1 MAKQGDFAMSPTE
14 KKLAEPLMNLL
25 APENTK
31 GRKELVIN
39 TPGEAIYETFAG
51 DWERIETPELTQA
64 ALLDILRLFAD
75 RYNESY
81 NVKNPILS
89 FRLPGGHR
97 AQVVAGE
104 QNQMGFSMAIRL
116 FNEREFTID
125 DYMLSE
131 KDKKDI
137 IDAVQNHKTLL
148 ISGGTGSGKTSFM
161 NVILQYV
168 PKEERVLTLEDVREL
183 KVPLHNWVA
192 LTFSSGEKKDNA
204 PDINALLNAALRM
217 RPDRILLGEIRKENA
232 FTFCSAINTGHA
244 GSMATIHA
252 NDPKSAIDAVI
263 NRVLLNGDTMESAIN
278 VLRRQLVSDIYGVIQ
293 LNRVKGGVRGYFQC
307 LAEEGDLEK
316 YDGEGGVAEPF
327 ADHSAEHEEENG
339 HSTEQPAAQPA
350 PVTPV
355 DRPQEKPATMSG
367 ADLLKTLTNK

>member
-1 MAKQGDFAMSPTE
+1 MARQGDFAMSPTE
-14 KKLAEPLMNLL
+14 KKLAGPLLNLL
-25 APENTK
+25 APDNIR

-39 TPGEAIYETFAG
+39 TPGEALYETFAG
-51 DWERIETPELTQA
+51 EWERVETPELTMQT
-64 ALLDILRLFAD
+64 LLDILRLFAD

-97 AQVVAGE
+97 AQIVAGE

-131 KDKKDI
+131 RDKKAI
-137 IDAVQNHKTLL
+137 IDAVQGHKTLL

-161 NVILQYV
+161 NVILNYV
-168 PKEERVLTLEDVREL
+168 PADERVLTLEDVREL

-192 LTFSSGEKKDNA
+192 LTFSSGEKKDNS

-278 VLRRQLVSDIYGVIQ
+278 VLRRQLVNDIYGVVQ
-293 LNRVKGGVRGYFQC
+293 LNRVKGGVRGYFQV
-307 LAEEGDLEK
+307 LNAEDDLEQ

-327 ADHSAEHEEENG
+327 AEHESDNIPLQKEPEAM
-339 HSTEQPAAQPA
+339 AAQQHTRA
-350 PVTPV
+350 PQ
-355 DRPQEKPATMSG
+355 QEEPKKGLSG

>member
-1 MAKQGDFAMSPTE
+1 MARQGDFAMSPTE
-14 KKLAEPLMNLL
+14 KKLIEPLFKLL
-25 APENTK
+25 DPESIK

-39 TPGEAIYETFAG
+39 APGQAIYETFAG
-51 DWERIETPELTQA
+51 EWETIEAPELTQQ
-64 ALLDILRLFAD
+64 ALMDILRLFAD

-131 KDKKDI
+131 KDKKQI
-137 IDAVQNHKTLL
+137 IDAVQNHKTIL

-168 PKEERVLTLEDVREL
+168 PKDERVLTLEDVREL
-183 KVPLHNWVA
+183 KVPLYNWVA
-192 LTFSSGEKKDNA
+192 LTFSSGEKKDNS

-278 VLRRQLVSDIYGVIQ
+278 VLRRQLIADIYGVVQ
-293 LNRVKGGVRGYFQC
+293 LNRVKGGVRGYFQV
-307 LAEEGDLEK
+307 LAGENDLEQ

-327 ADHSAEHEEENG
+327 ADHTAEGAAATEEENE
-339 HSTEQPAAQPA
+339 HKKEQPVSQ
-350 PVTPV
+350 TS
-355 DRPQEKPATMSG
+355 EKPAGTLSG

>member
-1 MAKQGDFAMSPTE
+1 
-14 KKLAEPLMNLL
+14 
-25 APENTK
+25 
-31 GRKELVIN
+31 
-39 TPGEAIYETFAG
+39 
-51 DWERIETPELTQA
+51 
-64 ALLDILRLFAD
+64 LFAD

-232 FTFCSAINTGHA
+232 FTFCSAINTGHE

-252 NDPKSAIDAVI
+252 NNPATALDAVI
-263 NRVLLNGDTMESAIN
+263 NRVLLNGDTAESALG
-278 VLRRQLVSDIYGVIQ
+278 VLRRQLIADIYGV
-293 LNRVKGGVRGYFQC
+293 VKLKR
-307 LAEEGDLEK
+307 EGARISAYLHKLEVDDQTLK
-316 YDGEGGVAEPF
+316 SKQD
-327 ADHSAEHEEENG
+327 
-339 HSTEQPAAQPA
+339 ST
-350 PVTPV
+350 
-355 DRPQEKPATMSG
+355 
-367 ADLLKTLTNK
+367 